1 MFLGRFKK
9 KIAYIGRHFK
19 KQNASSD
26 GSSAFFNAS
35 VFVVSF
41 LEKQEKKLLQVV
53 MLGKGFTLHI
63 LGLHV

>member
-9 KIAYIGRHFK
+9 KMPTLVGISENRMLPQMAVLLFSMPQFLLFLSWKNK
-19 KQNASSD
+19 K
-26 GSSAFFNAS
+26 
-35 VFVVSF
+35 
-41 LEKQEKKLLQVV
+41 KKLSQVV